1 MCRSRR
7 HHPAAQPEVSRW
19 ILFRPTWCLHHSVQ
33 RYKRPCDDFS
43 HSVLIQPAT
52 EDPDREIVTAPFFCT
67 RTKLHLQ
74 LTTINGISG
83 SGWPCCDRMP
93 AILKPDDYDRGSEW
107 SRYLALDKKSKQ
119 SVDRDA
125 EDEGSG
131 DAEGS
136 TYAG

>member
-1 MCRSRR
+1 
-7 HHPAAQPEVSRW
+7 
-19 ILFRPTWCLHHSVQ
+19 
-33 RYKRPCDDFS
+33 
-43 HSVLIQPAT
+43 
-52 EDPDREIVTAPFFCT
+52 
-67 RTKLHLQ
+67 
-74 LTTINGISG
+74 
-83 SGWPCCDRMP
+83 MP